1 MVIPPFSLPQLTVV
15 AFQIPKKS
23 GGYSNLWMDFE
34 EWQYTLQFNMEKEML
49 YWYAEQSYNASGI
62 TDLLDENN
70 QPIIIAPGLLSQI
83 PNKATYSTLTTNK
96 LKSLVR
102 DVFFGMTDAQDKV
115 ITLFTGTG
123 GADEFDSAMKTEL
136 SSNAYRQTN
145 NDVFAKGGDRSMK
158 STGFFTTYE
167 HVDGYTVNVVRV
179 PIFDHSVVADV
190 SAKHPVTGLPLESY
204 RMVFVDQSTYGGK
217 PNLMMVSRK
226 GREMIRWGVAGSTI
240 PHGFSGNDL
249 RASDVDGASVHYLK
263 TGHVLLRRFDTSIDL
278 QCVAGL

>member
-1 MVIPPFSLPQLTVV
+1 M
-15 AFQIPKKS
+15 
-23 GGYSNLWMDFE
+23 SNLWMDFE
-34 EWQYTLQFNMEKEML
+34 EWQYMLQWNMEKEML
-49 YWYAEQSYNASGI
+49 YWYAEQNYNGSGI

-70 QPIIIAPGLLSQI
+70 QPIIVGPGLLSQI
-83 PNKATYSTLTTNK
+83 PNKATYSTLTSNK

-123 GADEFDSAMKTEL
+123 GADEFDKAMKAEL
-136 SSNAYRQTN
+136 SSNAFRQSDN
-145 NDVFAKGGDRSMK
+145 NVFATGSGRSMT

-167 HVDGYTVNVVRV
+167 HVDGYTVRVVRV

-190 SAKHPVTGLPLESY
+190 APKHPVSGLPLESY
-204 RMVFVDQSTYGGK
+204 RMVFVDQSTYSGK

-226 GREMIRWGVAGSTI
+226 GRETIRWGVAGSTI
-240 PHGFSGNDL
+240 PRGFTGNDL

-263 TGHVLLRRFDTSIDL
+263 TGHVCLRRFDTSIDL